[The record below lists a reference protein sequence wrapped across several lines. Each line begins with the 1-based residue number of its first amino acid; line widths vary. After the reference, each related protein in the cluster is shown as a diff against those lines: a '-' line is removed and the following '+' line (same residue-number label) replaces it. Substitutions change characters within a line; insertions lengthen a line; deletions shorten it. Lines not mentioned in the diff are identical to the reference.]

1 MWLQV
6 DFPRSCI
13 QEALRALQ
21 LLQGI
26 LLAKGLVQ
34 TKASL
39 SSTVPVEVWA
49 PTLTQD
55 VLQKPAW
62 WPAG

>member
-1 MWLQV
+1 M

-39 SSTVPVEVWA
+39 SSTFPIEVWA
-49 PTLTQD
+49 PALIQE
-55 VLQKPAW
+55 VLQKPGW

>member
-13 QEALRALQ
+13 QEALRTLQ
-21 LLQGI
+21 QLQGT

-39 SSTVPVEVWA
+39 SSTFPVETWA
-49 PTLTQD
+49 SALTQD
-55 VLQKPAW
+55 SLQKPPW